1 MAEPNKR
8 LFRQQA
14 LDRFSSPDNLEQL
27 MPVAGAKDWLMIAV
41 AGALLALF
49 GVWCFAGS
57 IPTLVNGRGIIVRPG
72 RVTQA
77 QAIAAGRILALRVHP
92 GDHVKEGDLIAT
104 LDQSDI
110 TKRIEENRRA
120 LSALADQDRRKG
132 VAEGS
137 QVELQTRQDEMER
150 KGLEG
155 QRTTLKKSLADAS
168 ELRPILAVRTESNR
182 KLVKEGL
189 MGFASKDVSD
199 AESALHD
206 CDAKIDDY
214 TARLGQIDGQLK
226 QIDTRAAALSRQILA
241 DSTARR
247 NEMEQLRRSIELD
260 SFQIVR
266 DGNIRSQYSG
276 RVAEVMAAEGEVVAA
291 GGKLLTLEGEE
302 SPAPQTGLVS
312 VSYFPVKDGK
322 QIQPGMKIQ
331 VTPDTVERERF
342 GGILGT
348 VTSVSPIPVTKEG
361 AVGALGNSD
370 VVQSL
375 MPDGV
380 FIEVRARLETAS
392 TPSGYRWSSSQGPPI
407 RITSGLTH
415 SSRVTIEGRAPVTY
429 LLPIFRE
436 VSGVY

>member
-49 GVWCFAGS
+49 AAWCFAGS
-57 IPTLVNGRGIIVRPG
+57 IPTVVNGRGIIVRPG

-77 QAIAAGRILALRVHP
+77 QAIAAGRILTLRVHP

-110 TKRIEENRRA
+110 TKRMEENRRA
-120 LSALADQDRRKG
+120 LSALEDQDRRKD
-132 VAEGS
+132 VAESS

-168 ELRPILAVRTESNR
+168 ELRPILAARAESNR

-189 MGFASKDVSD
+189 MGFAAKDVSD

-206 CDAKIDDY
+206 CDEKIDDY

-226 QIDTRAAALSRQILA
+226 QIDTRGAALSRQILA

-247 NEMEQLRRSIELD
+247 NEIDQLRRSLELD

-276 RVAEVMAAEGEVVAA
+276 RVAEVMAAEGEVVTA
-291 GGKLLTLEGEE
+291 GGKLLTLEADD
-302 SPAPQTGLVS
+302 SSVAQTGGGLVS

-322 QIQPGMKIQ
+322 QIQPGMRIQ

-361 AVGALGNSD
+361 AVGAIGNAE

-392 TPSGYRWSSSQGPPI
+392 TPSGYRWSSSQG
-407 RITSGLTH
+407 
-415 SSRVTIEGRAPVTY
+415 
-429 LLPIFRE
+429 
-436 VSGVY
+436 